1 VASVTTIVQC
11 ARHPEVQ
18 TALRCSR
25 CETPI
30 CPKCMIQTPIGARC
44 ADCARVTRS
53 PVYVLSP
60 TVLLRAAMAAL
71 VGGVAMGL
79 VWGFILLPFTV
90 GVFSIFIGAGLGY
103 GFTRMME
110 FATGRK
116 RGPGVIAFAM
126 AGILLA
132 WVMQP
137 LFFVPFNFALYGL
150 VAVAI
155 GMYFAYQNLK

>member
-1 VASVTTIVQC
+1 
-11 ARHPEVQ
+11 
-18 TALRCSR
+18 
-25 CETPI
+25 
-30 CPKCMIQTPIGARC
+30 
-44 ADCARVTRS
+44 
-53 PVYVLSP
+53 
-60 TVLLRAAMAAL
+60 MAAL